1 MLSTNETKTVIVP
14 IAPEIPLLT
23 FFPKKTLKRNPAN
36 GDKSSSIAKLLSI
49 PDYPFKFF
57 KLAMSIEPMFRK
69 TETRIASPTATSAA
83 ATAIEKNTKTCPSAS
98 WWNVEKATNNK
109 FTAFSMISIDM
120 KTMMAFLLY
129 NTPKTPMQNRSTDRK
144 M

>member
-1 MLSTNETKTVIVP
+1 MLKTNETKTVSVP

-36 GDKSSSIAKLLSI
+36 GDKSSSKAKFVSI

-57 KLAMSIEPMFRK
+57 KLAISIEPIFLN
-69 TETRIASPTATSAA
+69 TETRMASPTATSAA

-98 WWNVEKATNNK
+98 
-109 FTAFSMISIDM
+109 
-120 KTMMAFLLY
+120 
-129 NTPKTPMQNRSTDRK
+129 
-144 M
+144 